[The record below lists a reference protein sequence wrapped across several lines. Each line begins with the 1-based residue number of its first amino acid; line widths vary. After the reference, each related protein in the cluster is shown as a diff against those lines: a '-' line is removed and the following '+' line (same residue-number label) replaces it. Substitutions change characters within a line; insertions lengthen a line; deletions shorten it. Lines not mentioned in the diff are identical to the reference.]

1 METKECRHC
10 KQPIHKDARRC
21 QHCQGMQGW
30 ISDQK
35 DPRMWVVLFAPL
47 VIAFAVILWASKTVT
62 KPLERNEINAASL
75 SITNVSYRFG
85 TAPKSNRIFVYGEV
99 SNSSRMDAGQTCL
112 RVNLFG
118 RENKIIDSFVQNI
131 DSSIV
136 PANSTKRFRI
146 GAETPAKPEEIKK
159 AEVVV
164 ERVRS
169 RGRWD

>member
-10 KQPIHKDARRC
+10 KQPIHRDARRC

-35 DPRMWVVLFAPL
+35 DPRILALLFIPL
-47 VIAFAVILWASKTVT
+47 LLLIVYAFYQFRLVT
-62 KPLERNEINAASL
+62 EPLDRNAINGT
-75 SITNVSYRFG
+75 SISISNVSYRFG
-85 TAPKSNRIFVYGEV
+85 ADSKHDRIFVSGEV
-99 SNSSRMDAGQTCL
+99 SNASAVDAGQTRL

-118 RENKIIDSFVQNI
+118 QENKIIDSFVQNL
-131 DSSIV
+131 DSSGIS
-136 PANSTKRFRI
+136 ARETKRFRLV
-146 GAETPAKPEEIKK
+146 ADTPAKPEEIKK

-164 ERVRS
+164 ERVRA

>member
-35 DPRMWVVLFAPL
+35 DPRMLAVVFIPL
-47 VIAFAVILWASKTVT
+47 LIILGIVLMMTRTIT
-62 KPLERNEINAASL
+62 KPLERNEINTSSL
-75 SITNVSYRFG
+75 SVTNIAYRFG
-85 TAPKSNRIFVYGEV
+85 TVSNRDYIYVYGDL
-99 SNSSRMDAGQTCL
+99 SNSSGLDAAKTYL
-112 RVNLFG
+112 RVNLLG
-118 RENKIIDSFVQNI
+118 QRNTLIDTFVQ
-131 DSSIV
+131 DTDCVSV
-136 PANSTKRFRI
+136 PAKETRRFRI
-146 GAETPAKPEEIKK
+146 VAYTPARPEEIKK

-164 ERVRS
+164 ERCKA